1 MFVLCRQEKVAV
13 GILVLVAGVC
23 LAGTILLDGVGK
35 EPFSAEYKQGLPDQ
49 TLVSW
54 SGVVGSLYTA
64 KGGSVMLEVSGVRVF
79 IPASAGLL
87 PDIREGSRISMI
99 GIIQHYNGEEEILVE
114 DISDIRVIS

>member
-13 GILVLVAGVC
+13 GILVLVAGLC

-35 EPFSAEYKQGLPDQ
+35 EPFSTEYKQGLPDQ
-49 TLVSW
+49 TMVSW

-114 DISDIRVIS
+114 DVSDIRVIS